1 MWRQFSMNS
10 RLARSVLLF
19 ALPLLQPLGFLG
31 PRTLGEADGRK
42 EVFGVIGSS
51 VLLDPE
57 RGADLSDSVEWEFTG
72 SDGNRFTILDYAPG
86 NQPEEPNQNFKSR
99 LRYFTSNGSLMINN
113 LKPIDQGVYTIVNGH
128 WKWSTDL
135 KLIEPLSVPLINS
148 TYVGTTIILACQVS
162 AGKATSIVWMKDGK
176 IISITERYQLV
187 KNNSR
192 MIILD
197 AIKSDCGMYT
207 CTVENSVSKKNISNP
222 LSIYGFPRLHY
233 YTKQLAIVAL
243 ITAVVALICKAIS
256 VFKDSTSLQLL
267 KTLLQVVQFASLI
280 ALSGYWIWIEGP
292 HRNNVLLLVFF
303 CLLEIPFAL
312 SISGG
317 NWLIK
322 NLKANLCCLKGMGEV
337 TTSGSISV
345 LCASIFL
352 IVKLKDRAD
361 NECGPA
367 DNLQATL
374 ILAVMVPFILSFIV
388 FTVYILYRNHNKGRP
403 RAPSLNVTG
412 SHQPECLELMDHH
425 LNSAA
430 LGGKQS
436 CPESEPSIPRKELV

>member
-222 LSIYGFPRLHY
+222 LSIYG
-233 YTKQLAIVAL
+233 
-243 ITAVVALICKAIS
+243 
-256 VFKDSTSLQLL
+256 LQLL